1 MSRLQRLRD
10 EAPISLAGTLIVRM
24 PRRYSR
30 LYSRSLHPLIPAQT
44 LHNGVFGT
52 VPLARHLALLHS
64 LSEYDTVLPQCA
76 SSSWEPERP
85 APTSHTFWSAR
96 GIRSPVVTGTS
107 TAPIIS
113 SARRAKFRSFR

>member
-1 MSRLQRLRD
+1 MSRLQMLRD
-10 EAPISLAGTLIVRM
+10 EALILPAGTPIVWILRQFY
-24 PRRYSR
+24 RF
-30 LYSRSLHPLIPAQT
+30 YSRSLHRRFPAQT
-44 LHNGVFGT
+44 LHRGVFGT
-52 VPLARHLALLHS
+52 ASLGSHVAPLHS

-85 APTSHTFWSAR
+85 APTSHTCWSAR

-107 TAPIIS
+107 TAPIIF